1 MDAMHHHHHHPGAHS
16 AAARDGD
23 RRLALAVLVNVLL
36 TLVQIAGGVLA
47 GSLALVADAVHNLS
61 DALSLLI
68 ALLARRIGRWPAH
81 DGMTFGYAR
90 AELVAALV
98 NLTTLIAI
106 GVYLVFEAVVRLFA
120 PQPVDGWLVVWIA
133 ALALAIDVATA
144 VLTYHLAQSSVNVRA
159 AFLHNVADALG
170 SVAVII
176 AGAAVL
182 LWQWTIVDPLVTLLI
197 AGYILLHAG
206 RDIVPVVR
214 MLMGATPPGI
224 DPSLIERD
232 LLAIP
237 GIRGVHH
244 LHVWSLAEHE
254 LSLEAH
260 IVIPAVDPAQME
272 AIKSEAKRML
282 RERWQIAHTTLE
294 MEFEGE
300 LSACEEWRLVA
311 PH

>member
-1 MDAMHHHHHHPGAHS
+1 MHRHDHHHAGHAVSG
-16 AAARDGD
+16 DGGD
-23 RRLALAVLVNVLL
+23 RRLLLAVFVNLLL
-36 TLVQIAGGVLA
+36 TVVQIAGGVLA

-68 ALLARRIGRWPAH
+68 ALVARRVARWPAH
-81 DGMTFGYAR
+81 HGMTFGYAR

-98 NLTTLIAI
+98 NLTTLVAI
-106 GVYLVFEAVVRLFA
+106 GLYLVFEAVVRLFA
-120 PQPVDGWLVVWIA
+120 PEPVDGWMVVWIA
-133 ALALAIDVATA
+133 TIALLVDVATA
-144 VLTYHLAQSSVNVRA
+144 LLTHRMARTSVNVRA

-170 SVAVII
+170 SVAVIV

-182 LWQWTIVDPLVTLLI
+182 LRGWTIVDPLVTLLI

-214 MLMGATPPGI
+214 MLMGATPDGI
-224 DPSLIERD
+224 DPARIERD
-232 LLAIP
+232 LLSIP

-260 IVIPAVDPAQME
+260 IVIPEVDPARME
-272 AIKSEAKRML
+272 AIKAAAKRLL
-282 RERWQIAHTTLE
+282 RERWKIAHTTLE

-311 PH
+311 PHQSR

>member
-1 MDAMHHHHHHPGAHS
+1 MSGEV
-16 AAARDGD
+16 GD
-23 RRLALAVLVNVLL
+23 RRLLLAVFVNLLL
-36 TLVQIAGGVLA
+36 TVVQIAGGVLA

-68 ALLARRIGRWPAH
+68 ALVARRIARWPAH

-98 NLTTLIAI
+98 NLTTLLAI
-106 GVYLVFEAVVRLFA
+106 GLYLVFEAVVRLFA
-120 PQPVDGWLVVWIA
+120 PEPVDGWLVVWIA
-133 ALALAIDVATA
+133 TIALLVDVATA
-144 VLTYHLAQSSVNVRA
+144 LLTHRMARTSVNVRA

-170 SVAVII
+170 SVAVIV

-182 LWQWTIVDPLVTLLI
+182 LRDWTIVDPLVTLLI

-214 MLMGATPPGI
+214 MLMGGTPDGV
-224 DPSLIERD
+224 DLAAIEAD
-232 LLAIP
+232 MLSIP
-237 GIRGVHH
+237 EVRGVHH

-260 IVIPAVDPAQME
+260 VVIPAVDPARME
-272 AIKSEAKRML
+272 AIKAAIKRLL
-282 RERWQIAHTTLE
+282 RERWRIAHTTLE
-294 MEFEGE
+294 MEFEGK
-300 LSACEEWRLVA
+300 LSACEEYRLVA